1 MRNNKYIVAG
11 ILAIGILSGL
21 ATNMAFA
28 EVPNG
33 RVSGNVPEPAEPLET
48 IGDTTNTDA
57 TSVNTTNAD
66 TNGDTP
72 MLINESEQSGDV
84 AAPNESNNDGGIME
98 ISEGE
103 ATIEPAEKDDA
114 LDMWPVYLS
123 LGAIALTLLLIFVIN
138 ITHRKSQK

>member
-1 MRNNKYIVAG
+1 
-11 ILAIGILSGL
+11 
-21 ATNMAFA
+21 
-28 EVPNG
+28 
-33 RVSGNVPEPAEPLET
+33 
-48 IGDTTNTDA
+48 
-57 TSVNTTNAD
+57 
-66 TNGDTP
+66 

-98 ISEGE
+98 ISEEE